1 MALTRREERVIT
13 AFINCI
19 AHGEY
24 TEDYA
29 ITLIEDNQRY
39 GWMSDAAKD
48 TFYEM
53 LDELNAPP
61 VVEPEPIVPEP
72 VEPDEPTEP
81 DEPIE
86 PEPQDES
93 DPPTESGEVSDI
105 PPIET
110 EPTEE

>member
-1 MALTRREERVIT
+1 MALTKREERVIT

-19 AHGEY
+19 SRGEY

-39 GWMSDAAKD
+39 GWMSDVAKD

-53 LDELNAPP
+53 LEELNTPP
-61 VVEPEPIVPEP
+61 VVEPEPIVP
-72 VEPDEPTEP
+72 EP

-93 DPPTESGEVSDI
+93 DHPTESGEVSDI